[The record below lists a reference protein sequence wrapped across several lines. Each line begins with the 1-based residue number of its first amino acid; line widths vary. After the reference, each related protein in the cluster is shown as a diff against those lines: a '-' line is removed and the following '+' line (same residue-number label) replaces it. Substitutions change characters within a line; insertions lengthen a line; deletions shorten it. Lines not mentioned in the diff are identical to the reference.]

1 MLRPNLLSLVVAIAV
16 VCPQGVL
23 QAQTERDLDSHE
35 HGAANINVVIDG
47 KTVFV
52 EFESP
57 WNNLVGF
64 EHKPSTDAQRQA
76 VENAMQKLA
85 APETLFVFNDGA
97 ICHVSSAEVK
107 STLDTDDHHAEHDH
121 HKDEHDEHHGH
132 DDEHEDEHDEHHG
145 HDDEH
150 KDEHDEHHGHDD
162 EHKDEHHEHDDE
174 HADHDDHGDET
185 HSEVI
190 AMYTYDCSKPNK
202 IETIGVKLFD
212 IYSGFESIAWQ
223 AAGPSGQTGAVLS
236 ASNSTLDLSA
246 VR

>member
-1 MLRPNLLSLVVAIAV
+1 MFRPNLLSMIVAIAV
-16 VCPQGVL
+16 VCPQGAL

-85 APETLFVFNDGA
+85 APATLFVFNDSA
-97 ICHVSSAEVK
+97 DCHVSSAEIK
-107 STLDTDDHHAEHDH
+107 STLDTDDHHAEHD
-121 HKDEHDEHHGH
+121 D
-132 DDEHEDEHDEHHG
+132 
-145 HDDEH
+145 H

-174 HADHDDHGDET
+174 HADHGDEV

-190 AMYTYDCSKPNK
+190 AAYTYDCTKPNK
-202 IETIGVKLFD
+202 IEAVQVKLFD

-223 AAGPSGQTGAVLS
+223 AAGPSGQTGAALS

>member
-1 MLRPNLLSLVVAIAV
+1 MFRPNLLSMIVAIAV
-16 VCPQGVL
+16 VCPQGAL

-85 APETLFVFNDGA
+85 APATLFVFNDSA
-97 ICHVSSAEVK
+97 DCHVSSAEIK
-107 STLDTDDHHAEHDH
+107 STLDTDDHHAEHDD
-121 HKDEHDEHHGH
+121 HK
-132 DDEHEDEHDEHHG
+132 DEHDEHHG

-174 HADHDDHGDET
+174 HADHGDEV

-190 AMYTYDCSKPNK
+190 AAYTYDCTKPNK
-202 IETIGVKLFD
+202 IEAVQVKLFD

-223 AAGPSGQTGAVLS
+223 AAGPSGQTGAALS